1 MSSSVS
7 ILRNMVS
14 FDKAEQFDG
23 FSKVVIIVSD
33 EIEYS
38 AGTETG
44 RTLTLNC
51 PWGTQEIANNILQS
65 IKGFQYQP
73 MTAENALVD
82 PSVEIGDGVSA
93 NGVYSGVYSLE
104 TKFNSNLPTTVSA
117 PADEEL
123 YEEHTYVPK
132 SEREVT
138 RKFLDFQSQ
147 FRIQDGK
154 ISAEVSERKS
164 DVSSLNSKLTV
175 QANQI
180 STEIAERK
188 SETSSLRSSIIQ
200 ESNRIT
206 AEVQTRASETESLRS
221 TMDIQAGQ
229 ITAKVNKN
237 DGNSSTFGWALETSS
252 WRIFSGSNTV
262 LKADKDG
269 LEVKGVIRAT
279 SGEIG
284 GFKITS
290 NSLTYNSQTW
300 GGTNSTGIYLGPQGI
315 QCGSKENGVQITNNG
330 YLYAENGEFRGS
342 VRAGNIQYGGNAGY
356 FNGGG
361 ISSSSILGD
370 RMVAN
375 TISTAYTS
383 SGINASLGRAD
394 AAYNICTG
402 ITTAQKFIS
411 QELTATGKAS
421 VGTLYIGGVSVTK
434 KSATFKD
441 GSGSYVTIS
450 YWG

>member
-1 MSSSVS
+1 MSSSVNV
-7 ILRNMVS
+7 LKNMVS

-82 PSVEIGDGVSA
+82 PSVEIGDGIRA

-132 SEREVT
+132 YEREVT
-138 RKFLDFQSQ
+138 RKFIDFQSQ

-154 ISAEVSERKS
+154 ISAEVEERKS
-164 DVSSLNSKLTV
+164 DTKTIRATL
-175 QANQI
+175 
-180 STEIAERK
+180 
-188 SETSSLRSSIIQ
+188 
-200 ESNRIT
+200 
-206 AEVQTRASETESLRS
+206 EV
-221 TMDIQAGQ
+221 QAGQ

-237 DGNSSTFGWALETSS
+237 DGSSSTFGWALETGS
-252 WRIFSGSNTV
+252 WRIFSGSSTV
-262 LKADKDG
+262 LKADKNG

-284 GFKITS
+284 GFDIKS
-290 NSLTYNSQTW
+290 NYLSYNGQTW
-300 GGTNSTGIYLGPQGI
+300 GGTNTTGAYIGQSGI
-315 QCGSKENGVQITNNG
+315 QLGKNFKVDMQ
-330 YLYAENGEFRGS
+330 
-342 VRAGNIQYGGNAGY
+342 GN
-356 FNGGG
+356 
-361 ISSSSILGD
+361 
-370 RMVAN
+370 
-375 TISTAYTS
+375 
-383 SGINASLGRAD
+383 
-394 AAYNICTG
+394 
-402 ITTAQKFIS
+402 
-411 QELTATGKAS
+411 LTATGGTFDGTVKCRSLVVDGQTISPAS
-421 VGTLYIGGVSVTK
+421 VRSGISGGNSYKSSGWGNYSARDVATNASKGNTALRVLEGTQYMGTINLRSGTFQMNGHSVYL
-434 KSATFKD
+434 
-441 GSGSYVTIS
+441 GTIMVNGTQLNVIR
-450 YWG
+450 WI

>member
-1 MSSSVS
+1 
-7 ILRNMVS
+7 MVS

-82 PSVEIGDGVSA
+82 PSVEIGDGIRA

-123 YEEHTYVPK
+123 CEEHTYVPK
-132 SEREVT
+132 YEREVT

-154 ISAEVSERKS
+154 ISAEVEERKS
-164 DVSSLNSKLTV
+164 DTKTIRATL
-175 QANQI
+175 
-180 STEIAERK
+180 
-188 SETSSLRSSIIQ
+188 
-200 ESNRIT
+200 
-206 AEVQTRASETESLRS
+206 EV
-221 TMDIQAGQ
+221 QAGQ

-237 DGNSSTFGWALETSS
+237 DGSSSTFGWALETAS

-262 LKADKDG
+262 LKADKNG

-284 GFKITS
+284 GFDIQS
-290 NSLTYNSQTW
+290 NYLSYNGQTW
-300 GGTNSTGIYLGPQGI
+300 GGTNTTGAYIGQSGI
-315 QCGSKENGVQITNNG
+315 QLGKNFKVDMHGNMTATGGTFDGTVKCQSLIVDGQTISPS
-330 YLYAENGEFRGS
+330 S
-342 VRAGNIQYGGNAGY
+342 VRSGIGGGN
-356 FNGGG
+356 
-361 ISSSSILGD
+361 S
-370 RMVAN
+370 
-375 TISTAYTS
+375 YTS
-383 SGINASLGRAD
+383 SGWGNYSARAVATNASNGNTALRVLEGTQYMGTINLRSGTFQMNGHNVYLGTIMV
-394 AAYNICTG
+394 N
-402 ITTAQKFIS
+402 
-411 QELTATGKAS
+411 
-421 VGTLYIGGVSVTK
+421 GTQLNVLRWV
-434 KSATFKD
+434 
-441 GSGSYVTIS
+441 
-450 YWG
+450 

>member
-1 MSSSVS
+1 MSNSVN

-38 AGTETG
+38 AGTDTG

-73 MTAENALVD
+73 MTAENALVG
-82 PSVEIGDGVSA
+82 PSIEIGDGISA

-123 YEEHTYVPK
+123 YEEHTYIPK
-132 SEREVT
+132 TEREVT

-154 ISAEVSERKS
+154 ISAEVEERKS
-164 DVSSLNSKLTV
+164 DT
-175 QANQI
+175 
-180 STEIAERK
+180 K
-188 SETSSLRSSIIQ
+188 SIRATL
-200 ESNRIT
+200 
-206 AEVQTRASETESLRS
+206 EVQS
-221 TMDIQAGQ
+221 DQ

-237 DGNSSTFGWALETSS
+237 DGHSSTFGWALETDS

-262 LKADKDG
+262 LKADKNG

-290 NSLTYNSQTW
+290 NSLTYNNQTW
-300 GGTNSTGIYLGPQGI
+300 GGTNSYGIYIGQSGI
-315 QCGSKENGVQITNNG
+315 QCGHRDYGFRVTPDG
-330 YLYAENGEFRGS
+330 RLYASEGYFRGS
-342 VRAGNIQYGGNAGY
+342 VSANRINYGGNDGY
-356 FNGGG
+356 FYGDGLYDHSVGGG
-361 ISSSSILGD
+361 KVGY
-370 RMVAN
+370 N
-375 TISTAYTS
+375 TITPSNTS
-383 SGINASLGRAD
+383 GGINTSLGYADFANGVFNGWNRAPEINAGSVKID
-394 AAYNICTG
+394 GHYLNRAS
-402 ITTAQKFIS
+402 IS
-411 QELTATGKAS
+411 
-421 VGTLYIGGVSVTK
+421 IGGTRYKLVTW
-434 KSATFKD
+434 
-441 GSGSYVTIS
+441 I
-450 YWG
+450 

>member
-1 MSSSVS
+1 MSNSVN
-7 ILRNMVS
+7 ILKNMAS

-38 AGTETG
+38 AGTDTG

-73 MTAENALVD
+73 MTAGNALVD
-82 PSVEIGDGVSA
+82 PAVEIGDGISA

-117 PADEEL
+117 PSDEEL

-154 ISAEVSERKS
+154 ISAEVEERKS
-164 DVSSLNSKLTV
+164 DTKTIRATL
-175 QANQI
+175 
-180 STEIAERK
+180 
-188 SETSSLRSSIIQ
+188 
-200 ESNRIT
+200 
-206 AEVQTRASETESLRS
+206 EV
-221 TMDIQAGQ
+221 QAGQ

-237 DGNSSTFGWALETSS
+237 DGSSSTFGWALETAS
-252 WRIFSGSNTV
+252 WRIFSGSSTV
-262 LKADKDG
+262 LKADKNG

-290 NSLTYNSQTW
+290 NSLTYNNQTW
-300 GGTNSTGIYLGPQGI
+300 GGTNSTGIYIGPQGI
-315 QCGSKENGVQITNNG
+315 QCGSKENGVQITKNG

-342 VRAGNIQYGGNAGY
+342 VRAGKIQYGGDAGTLS
-356 FNGGG
+356 GRG
-361 ISSSSILGD
+361 ISSGSISGNRLVG
-370 RMVAN
+370 N
-375 TISTAYTS
+375 TITTAYTS
-383 SGINASLGRAD
+383 GGINASLGNAD
-394 AAYNICTG
+394 WAYGALNGWNRVSLLSANSIVTRSLE
-402 ITTAQKFIS
+402 INNR
-411 QELTATGKAS
+411 S
-421 VGTLYIGGVSVTK
+421 VSWKTKSFVDGNGNTVSINYLGG
-434 KSATFKD
+434 
-441 GSGSYVTIS
+441 
-450 YWG
+450 

>member
-1 MSSSVS
+1 MSNSVN

-38 AGTETG
+38 AGTDTG

-73 MTAENALVD
+73 MTAGNALVD
-82 PSVEIGDGVSA
+82 PSVEIGDGISA

-117 PADEEL
+117 PSDEEL

-154 ISAEVSERKS
+154 ISAEVEERKS
-164 DVSSLNSKLTV
+164 DTNSIRATL
-175 QANQI
+175 
-180 STEIAERK
+180 
-188 SETSSLRSSIIQ
+188 
-200 ESNRIT
+200 
-206 AEVQTRASETESLRS
+206 EV
-221 TMDIQAGQ
+221 QAGQ

-237 DGNSSTFGWALETSS
+237 DGSSSTFGWALETAS

-262 LKADKDG
+262 LKADKNG

-290 NSLTYNSQTW
+290 NSLTYNNQTW
-300 GGTNSTGIYLGPQGI
+300 GGTNTNGIYIGPSGI
-315 QCGSKENGVQITNNG
+315 QLGKNFKVDSAGNLTAASGT
-330 YLYAENGEFRGS
+330 FTGS
-342 VRAGNIQYGGNAGY
+342 VNAGNIQYGGSAGY
-356 FNGGG
+356 LSGGG
-361 ISSSSILGD
+361 ISSGSIYGN

-383 SGINASLGRAD
+383 SGINSSLGRAD

-402 ITTAQKFIS
+402 VTTATKLFANEIQSNGRLSGNTLFVGGYGVTTK
-411 QELTATGKAS
+411 S
-421 VGTLYIGGVSVTK
+421 VS
-434 KSATFKD
+434 FKD
-441 GSGSYVTIS
+441 QDGNTVSIN
-450 YWG
+450 YWGWA

>member
-1 MSSSVS
+1 MSSSVN

-23 FSKVVIIVSD
+23 FSKVIIIVSD
-33 EIEYS
+33 EVEYS
-38 AGTETG
+38 AGTDTG

-82 PSVEIGDGVSA
+82 PSVEIGDGISA

-154 ISAEVSERKS
+154 ISAEVEERKS
-164 DVSSLNSKLTV
+164 DTKSIRATLEV
-175 QANQI
+175 QA
-180 STEIAERK
+180 
-188 SETSSLRSSIIQ
+188 
-200 ESNRIT
+200 
-206 AEVQTRASETESLRS
+206 
-221 TMDIQAGQ
+221 DQ

-237 DGNSSTFGWALETSS
+237 DGNSSTFGWALETAS
-252 WRIFSGSNTV
+252 WRIFSGTNTV
-262 LKADKDG
+262 LKADKNG

-290 NSLTYNSQTW
+290 NSLTYNNQSW
-300 GGTNSTGIYLGPQGI
+300 GGTNTNGIYIGPSGI
-315 QCGSKENGVQITNNG
+315 QLGKNFKVDSAGNLTAASGT
-330 YLYAENGEFRGS
+330 FTGS
-342 VRAGNIQYGGNAGY
+342 VNAGNIRYGGSYGT

-361 ISSSSILGD
+361 ISSGSIYGNRLVGG
-370 RMVAN
+370 
-375 TISTAYTS
+375 TITRTYTN
-383 SGINASLGRAD
+383 SGINAALDDGIW
-394 AAYNICTG
+394 AANLFSGVRDYSASIKIGTVSCTD
-402 ITTAQKFIS
+402 
-411 QELTATGKAS
+411 
-421 VGTLYIGGVSVTK
+421 LYQGGYGFST
-434 KSATFKD
+434 KSATIKD
-441 GSGSYVTIS
+441 YYGDNITIR
-450 YWG
+450 YWGW

>member
-1 MSSSVS
+1 MSNSVN

-14 FDKAEQFDG
+14 FDKAERFDG
-23 FSKVVIIVSD
+23 FSKVIIIVSD
-33 EIEYS
+33 EVEYS

-82 PSVEIGDGVSA
+82 PSVEIGDGISA

-154 ISAEVSERKS
+154 ISAEVEERKS
-164 DVSSLNSKLTV
+164 DTKSIRATLSV
-175 QANQI
+175 QA
-180 STEIAERK
+180 
-188 SETSSLRSSIIQ
+188 
-200 ESNRIT
+200 
-206 AEVQTRASETESLRS
+206 
-221 TMDIQAGQ
+221 DQ

-237 DGNSSTFGWALETSS
+237 DGHSSTFGWALETAS

-262 LKADKDG
+262 LKADKNG

-284 GFKITS
+284 GLKISS
-290 NSLTYNSQTW
+290 NSLTYNNQTW
-300 GGTNSTGIYLGPQGI
+300 GGTNSTGIYIGPSGI
-315 QCGSKENGVQITNNG
+315 QLGKNFKVDSAGNLTAASGTFTGAVH
-330 YLYAENGEFRGS
+330 
-342 VRAGNIQYGGNAGY
+342 AGNIQYGGNAGY
-356 FNGGG
+356 FSGGG
-361 ISSSSILGD
+361 IAGGSIYGNRLVG
-370 RMVAN
+370 N
-375 TISTAYTS
+375 TITTAYTS
-383 SGINASLGRAD
+383 GGINASLGYADFANGVFNGWNRARQIACD
-394 AAYNICTG
+394 
-402 ITTAQKFIS
+402 QIS
-411 QELTATGKAS
+411 AS
-421 VGTLYIGGVSVTK
+421 QILFGGRNFGAS
-434 KSATFKD
+434 
-441 GSGSYVTIS
+441 TIS
-450 YWG
+450 YMGPDNKAHAINVVTWSWR

>member
-1 MSSSVS
+1 MSSSVN
-7 ILRNMVS
+7 ILRSMES

-38 AGTETG
+38 AGTDTG

-82 PSVEIGDGVSA
+82 PSIEIGDGISA

-104 TKFNSNLPTTVSA
+104 TKFNSNIPTTVSA

-138 RKFLDFQSQ
+138 RKFLEFQSQ

-154 ISAEVSERKS
+154 ISAEVEERKS
-164 DVSSLNSKLTV
+164 DTKSIRATLEV
-175 QANQI
+175 QA
-180 STEIAERK
+180 
-188 SETSSLRSSIIQ
+188 
-200 ESNRIT
+200 
-206 AEVQTRASETESLRS
+206 
-221 TMDIQAGQ
+221 DQ

-237 DGNSSTFGWALETSS
+237 DGSSSTFGWALETAS

-262 LKADKDG
+262 LKADKNG

-290 NSLTYNSQTW
+290 NSLTYNNQTW
-300 GGTNSTGIYLGPQGI
+300 GGTNSTGIYIGPSGI
-315 QCGSKENGVQITNNG
+315 QLGKNFKVDAAGNLTAASGT
-330 YLYAENGEFRGS
+330 FTGS
-342 VRAGNIQYGGNAGY
+342 VNAGSIRYGGNYGTLS
-356 FNGGG
+356 GSG
-361 ISSSSILGD
+361 ISTGSIVGNRLS
-370 RMVAN
+370 AN
-375 TISTAYTS
+375 TITTTYTS
-383 SGINASLGRAD
+383 PGINAALENGNY
-394 AAYNICTG
+394 AANL
-402 ITTAQKFIS
+402 FS
-411 QELTATGKAS
+411 
-421 VGTLYIGGVSVTK
+421 GVSDYNASIKIGTVSCTK
-434 KSATFKD
+434 LYKGGYGFSTDSVTFKD
-441 GSGSYVTIS
+441 GDGNNVTIAF
-450 YWG
+450 WGW

>member
-1 MSSSVS
+1 MSSSVN

-23 FSKVVIIVSD
+23 FSKVIIIVSD
-33 EIEYS
+33 EVEYS
-38 AGTETG
+38 AGTDTG

-73 MTAENALVD
+73 ITAENALVD
-82 PSVEIGDGVSA
+82 PSVEIGDGISA

-154 ISAEVSERKS
+154 ISAEVEERKS
-164 DVSSLNSKLTV
+164 DTKTIRATL
-175 QANQI
+175 
-180 STEIAERK
+180 
-188 SETSSLRSSIIQ
+188 
-200 ESNRIT
+200 
-206 AEVQTRASETESLRS
+206 EV
-221 TMDIQAGQ
+221 QAGQ

-237 DGNSSTFGWALETSS
+237 DGSSSTFGWALETAS

-262 LKADKDG
+262 LKADKNG

-290 NSLTYNSQTW
+290 NSLTYNNQTW
-300 GGTNSTGIYLGPQGI
+300 GGTNTSGIYIGPSGI
-315 QCGSKENGVQITNNG
+315 QLGKNFKVDSAGNLTAASGKFTGTV
-330 YLYAENGEFRGS
+330 Y
-342 VRAGNIQYGGNAGY
+342 AGNIAYGEKEGY
-356 FNGGG
+356 FSGSG
-361 ISSSSILGD
+361 ISSGTISGSRL
-370 RMVAN
+370 VAN
-375 TISTAYTS
+375 TVSTSYTS
-383 SGINASLGRAD
+383 KGINASLANGDWAANLFSGIAD
-394 AAYNICTG
+394 Y
-402 ITTAQKFIS
+402 
-411 QELTATGKAS
+411 TATIRI
-421 VGTLYIGGVSVTK
+421 GTVSCTKLYQGGYGFST
-434 KSATFKD
+434 KSASIKD
-441 GSGSYVTIS
+441 YNGNYVNIN
-450 YWG
+450 YWGW

>member
-1 MSSSVS
+1 MSSSVN
-7 ILRNMVS
+7 ILKNMVS

-23 FSKVVIIVSD
+23 YSKVIVIVSD

-38 AGTETG
+38 AGTDTG

-82 PSVEIGDGVSA
+82 PSVEIGDGISA

-138 RKFLDFQSQ
+138 RKFLEYQAQ

-154 ISAEVSERKS
+154 ITTEVEERKS
-164 DVSSLNSKLTV
+164 DTKSIRATLEV
-175 QANQI
+175 QA
-180 STEIAERK
+180 
-188 SETSSLRSSIIQ
+188 
-200 ESNRIT
+200 
-206 AEVQTRASETESLRS
+206 
-221 TMDIQAGQ
+221 DQ

-237 DGNSSTFGWALETSS
+237 DGSSSTFGWALETAS

-262 LKADKDG
+262 LKADKNG

-284 GFKITS
+284 GFLITS
-290 NSLTYNSQTW
+290 NSLTYNNQTW
-300 GGTNSTGIYLGPQGI
+300 GGTNSTGIYIGPSGI
-315 QCGSKENGVQITNNG
+315 QLGKYFKVDSSGNLTAASGT
-330 YLYAENGEFRGS
+330 FTGS
-342 VRAGNIQYGGNAGY
+342 VNAGNIRYGGNYGTLS
-356 FNGGG
+356 GSG
-361 ISSSSILGD
+361 ISSGSIYGNRLVG
-370 RMVAN
+370 N
-375 TISTAYTS
+375 TITTAYTS
-383 SGINASLGRAD
+383 GGINSSLSHAD
-394 AAYNICTG
+394 WAYGAVQGWNNIP
-402 ITTAQKFIS
+402 
-411 QELTATGKAS
+411 LLS
-421 VGTLYIGGVSVTK
+421 VSSLVTRSLEVNNRSVSWKSKSFVDGNGNTVYINYLGG
-434 KSATFKD
+434 
-441 GSGSYVTIS
+441 
-450 YWG
+450 

>member
-1 MSSSVS
+1 MSNAVN

-23 FSKVVIIVSD
+23 YSKVIVIVSD

-38 AGTETG
+38 AGTDTG

-51 PWGTQEIANNILQS
+51 PWGNQEIANNILQS

-73 MTAENALVD
+73 MTAGNALVD
-82 PSVEIGDGVSA
+82 PSVEIGDGISA

-138 RKFLDFQSQ
+138 RKFLEFQSQ

-154 ISAEVSERKS
+154 ISAEVEERKS
-164 DVSSLNSKLTV
+164 DTNSIRATL
-175 QANQI
+175 
-180 STEIAERK
+180 
-188 SETSSLRSSIIQ
+188 
-200 ESNRIT
+200 
-206 AEVQTRASETESLRS
+206 EV
-221 TMDIQAGQ
+221 QAGQ

-237 DGNSSTFGWALETSS
+237 DGSSSTFGWALETAS

-262 LKADKDG
+262 LKADKNG

-290 NSLTYNSQTW
+290 NSLTYNNQTW
-300 GGTNSTGIYLGPQGI
+300 GGTNTNGIYIGPSGI
-315 QCGSKENGVQITNNG
+315 QLGKNFKVDSAGNLTAASGT
-330 YLYAENGEFRGS
+330 FTGS
-342 VRAGNIQYGGNAGY
+342 VNAGNIQYGGSAGY
-356 FNGGG
+356 LSGSG
-361 ISSSSILGD
+361 ISSGSIYGN

-383 SGINASLGRAD
+383 SGINSSLGRAD

-402 ITTAQKFIS
+402 VTTATKLFANEIQSNGRLSGNTLFVGGYGVTTK
-411 QELTATGKAS
+411 S
-421 VGTLYIGGVSVTK
+421 VS
-434 KSATFKD
+434 FKD
-441 GSGSYVTIS
+441 QDGNTVSIN
-450 YWG
+450 YWGWA

>member
-1 MSSSVS
+1 MSSSVN

-23 FSKVVIIVSD
+23 FSKVIIIVSD

-38 AGTETG
+38 AGTDTG

-51 PWGTQEIANNILQS
+51 PWGTQEIANNIFQS

-82 PSVEIGDGVSA
+82 PSVEIGDGISA

-117 PADEEL
+117 TADEEL

-138 RKFLDFQSQ
+138 RKFLEFQSQ

-154 ISAEVSERKS
+154 ISAEVEERKS
-164 DVSSLNSKLTV
+164 DTKSIRATLEV
-175 QANQI
+175 QA
-180 STEIAERK
+180 
-188 SETSSLRSSIIQ
+188 
-200 ESNRIT
+200 
-206 AEVQTRASETESLRS
+206 
-221 TMDIQAGQ
+221 DQ

-237 DGNSSTFGWALETSS
+237 DGNSSTFGWALETAS
-252 WRIFSGSNTV
+252 WRIFSGTNTV
-262 LKADKDG
+262 LKADKNG

-290 NSLTYNSQTW
+290 NSLTYNNQSW
-300 GGTNSTGIYLGPQGI
+300 GGTNTNGIYIGPSGI
-315 QCGSKENGVQITNNG
+315 QLGKN
-330 YLYAENGEFRGS
+330 FRVDAAGNLTAASGTFTGS
-342 VRAGNIQYGGNAGY
+342 VNAGNIRYGGSYGT
-356 FNGGG
+356 FDGGG
-361 ISSSSILGD
+361 ISSGSISGNRLVGG
-370 RMVAN
+370 
-375 TISTAYTS
+375 TITRTYTN
-383 SGINASLGRAD
+383 SGINAALDDGTW
-394 AAYNICTG
+394 AANILSGVRDYNASIRIGTVSCTD
-402 ITTAQKFIS
+402 
-411 QELTATGKAS
+411 
-421 VGTLYIGGVSVTK
+421 LYQNGYGFSRQSK
-434 KSATFKD
+434 TFKD
-441 GSGSYVTIS
+441 YNGNNVTIA
-450 YWG
+450 YWGW

>member
-1 MSSSVS
+1 MSNSVN

-23 FSKVVIIVSD
+23 FSKVTIIVSD

-38 AGTETG
+38 AGTDTG

-82 PSVEIGDGVSA
+82 PSVEIGDGISA

-104 TKFNSNLPTTVSA
+104 TKFNSNLPATVSA

-138 RKFLDFQSQ
+138 RKFLEFQSQ

-154 ISAEVSERKS
+154 ISAEVEERKS
-164 DVSSLNSKLTV
+164 DT
-175 QANQI
+175 
-180 STEIAERK
+180 K
-188 SETSSLRSSIIQ
+188 SIRATL
-200 ESNRIT
+200 
-206 AEVQTRASETESLRS
+206 EV
-221 TMDIQAGQ
+221 QAGQ

-237 DGNSSTFGWALETSS
+237 DGSSSTFGWALETAS

-262 LKADKDG
+262 LKADKNG

-284 GFKITS
+284 GFDIQS
-290 NSLTYNSQTW
+290 NYLSYNGQTW
-300 GGTNSTGIYLGPQGI
+300 GGTNTTGAYIGQSGIQLGKNFKVDMQGNLTAARGTFGSLSVNSSGSTVGTYSGSLGGCGGSVSNLGGSVSGISGSVSGITGSISTGIKV
-315 QCGSKENGVQITNNG
+315 GSKNIGTYVGDIVADKITANYINAK
-330 YLYAENGEFRGS
+330 LAAAEFVS
-342 VRAGNIQYGGNAGY
+342 CKAVKSGGNTYRPG
-356 FNGGG
+356 
-361 ISSSSILGD
+361 
-370 RMVAN
+370 
-375 TISTAYTS
+375 TIFFM
-383 SGINASLGRAD
+383 
-394 AAYNICTG
+394 
-402 ITTAQKFIS
+402 KP
-411 QELTATGKAS
+411 
-421 VGTLYIGGVSVTK
+421 
-434 KSATFKD
+434 D
-441 GSGSYVTIS
+441 GSTGSAKVLI
-450 YWG
+450 GD

>member
-1 MSSSVS
+1 MSSSVN
-7 ILRNMVS
+7 ILKNMVS

-38 AGTETG
+38 AGTDTG

-82 PSVEIGDGVSA
+82 PSVEIGDGIGA

-138 RKFLDFQSQ
+138 RKFLEFQSQ
-147 FRIQDGK
+147 FKIQDGK
-154 ISAEVSERKS
+154 ISAEVEERKS
-164 DVSSLNSKLTV
+164 DTKTIRATL
-175 QANQI
+175 
-180 STEIAERK
+180 
-188 SETSSLRSSIIQ
+188 
-200 ESNRIT
+200 
-206 AEVQTRASETESLRS
+206 EV
-221 TMDIQAGQ
+221 QAGQ

-237 DGNSSTFGWALETSS
+237 DGSSSTFGWALETAS

-262 LKADKDG
+262 LKADKNG

-290 NSLTYNSQTW
+290 NSLTYNNQTW
-300 GGTNSTGIYLGPQGI
+300 GGTNSTGIYVGPQGI
-315 QCGSKENGVQITNNG
+315 QCGSAERGIRLTNNG
-330 YLYAENGEFRGS
+330 YLYAERGEFRGA
-342 VRAGNIQYGGNAGY
+342 VYAGRIEYDDEDKGRLTGSALEYNSLSGSRLKYNTVSTDYTSGGINTSLGYADRFYDATQGDYVSEWYTSNLYTARLFVDGDRYKPRWIYYTDSDGNA
-356 FNGGG
+356 
-361 ISSSSILGD
+361 
-370 RMVAN
+370 
-375 TISTAYTS
+375 T
-383 SGINASLGRAD
+383 
-394 AAYNICTG
+394 
-402 ITTAQKFIS
+402 Q
-411 QELTATGKAS
+411 
-421 VGTLYIGGVSVTK
+421 TLVLAI
-434 KSATFKD
+434 D
-441 GSGSYVTIS
+441 
-450 YWG
+450 

>member
-1 MSSSVS
+1 MSSSVN
-7 ILRNMVS
+7 ILKNMVS

-23 FSKVVIIVSD
+23 YSKVIVIVSD

-38 AGTETG
+38 AGTDTG

-51 PWGTQEIANNILQS
+51 PWGTQEVANNILQS

-73 MTAENALVD
+73 MTAESALVD
-82 PSVEIGDGVSA
+82 PSVEIGDGIGA
-93 NGVYSGVYSLE
+93 NGVYSGAYSLE

-154 ISAEVSERKS
+154 ISAEVEERKS
-164 DVSSLNSKLTV
+164 DTNSIRATL
-175 QANQI
+175 
-180 STEIAERK
+180 
-188 SETSSLRSSIIQ
+188 
-200 ESNRIT
+200 
-206 AEVQTRASETESLRS
+206 EV
-221 TMDIQAGQ
+221 QAGQ

-237 DGNSSTFGWALETSS
+237 DGSSSTFGWALETAS
-252 WRIFSGSNTV
+252 WRIFSGTNTV
-262 LKADKDG
+262 LKADKNG

-290 NSLTYNSQTW
+290 NSLTYNNQSW
-300 GGTNSTGIYLGPQGI
+300 GGTNTNGIYIGPSGI
-315 QCGSKENGVQITNNG
+315 QLGKNFMVDAAGNLTAASGT
-330 YLYAENGEFRGS
+330 FTGS
-342 VRAGNIQYGGNAGY
+342 VNAGNIRYGGSYGT

-361 ISSSSILGD
+361 ISSGSISGNRLVGG
-370 RMVAN
+370 
-375 TISTAYTS
+375 TITRTYTN
-383 SGINASLGRAD
+383 SGINAALDDGTW
-394 AAYNICTG
+394 AANILSGVRDYNASIRIGTVSCTD
-402 ITTAQKFIS
+402 
-411 QELTATGKAS
+411 
-421 VGTLYIGGVSVTK
+421 LYQNGYGFSRQSK
-434 KSATFKD
+434 TFKD
-441 GSGSYVTIS
+441 YKGNNVTIA
-450 YWG
+450 YWGW

>member
-1 MSSSVS
+1 MSSSVN

-38 AGTETG
+38 AGTDTG

-51 PWGTQEIANNILQS
+51 QWGTQEIANNILQS

-73 MTAENALVD
+73 MTAEHALVD
-82 PSVEIGDGVSA
+82 PSVEIGDGISA

-154 ISAEVSERKS
+154 ISAEVEERKS
-164 DVSSLNSKLTV
+164 DTKSIRATLEV
-175 QANQI
+175 QA
-180 STEIAERK
+180 
-188 SETSSLRSSIIQ
+188 
-200 ESNRIT
+200 
-206 AEVQTRASETESLRS
+206 
-221 TMDIQAGQ
+221 DQ

-237 DGNSSTFGWALETSS
+237 DGSSSTFGWALETAS

-262 LKADKDG
+262 LKADKNG

-290 NSLTYNSQTW
+290 NSLTYNNQTW
-300 GGTNSTGIYLGPQGI
+300 GGTNTNGIYIGPSGI
-315 QCGSKENGVQITNNG
+315 QLGKNFKVDAAGNLTAASGT
-330 YLYAENGEFRGS
+330 FTGS
-342 VRAGNIQYGGNAGY
+342 VNAGNIRYGGNYGT

-361 ISSSSILGD
+361 ISSGSIYGNRLVGG
-370 RMVAN
+370 
-375 TISTAYTS
+375 TITTSYTS
-383 SGINASLGRAD
+383 SGINASLGNGD
-394 AAYNICTG
+394 WAYGALNG
-402 ITTAQKFIS
+402 WNKIS
-411 QELTATGKAS
+411 LLSANSIVTRSLEVNNREVSWQQES
-421 VGTLYIGGVSVTK
+421 FV
-434 KSATFKD
+434 D
-441 GSGSYVTIS
+441 GNGDTVTIR
-450 YWG
+450 YLGG

>member
-1 MSSSVS
+1 MSSSVN

-14 FDKAEQFDG
+14 FNKAEQFDG

-38 AGTETG
+38 AGTDTG

-82 PSVEIGDGVSA
+82 PAVEIGDGISA

-117 PADEEL
+117 PSDEEL

-138 RKFLDFQSQ
+138 RKFLEFQSQ

-154 ISAEVSERKS
+154 ISAEVEERKS
-164 DVSSLNSKLTV
+164 DT
-175 QANQI
+175 
-180 STEIAERK
+180 K
-188 SETSSLRSSIIQ
+188 SIRATL
-200 ESNRIT
+200 
-206 AEVQTRASETESLRS
+206 EV
-221 TMDIQAGQ
+221 QAGQ

-237 DGNSSTFGWALETSS
+237 DGSSSTFGWALETAS

-262 LKADKDG
+262 LKADKNG

-290 NSLTYNSQTW
+290 NSLTYNNQTW
-300 GGTNSTGIYLGPQGI
+300 GGTNSTGIYIGPNGI
-315 QCGSKENGVQITNNG
+315 QLGKYFKVDNNG
-330 YLYAENGEFRGS
+330 NLTAASGTFTGAVN
-342 VRAGNIQYGGNAGY
+342 AGNIRYGGSYGT

-361 ISSSSILGD
+361 ISSGSISGNRLVGG
-370 RMVAN
+370 
-375 TISTAYTS
+375 TITRAYTN
-383 SGINASLGRAD
+383 SGINAALDDGTW
-394 AAYNICTG
+394 AANLFSGVKDYSASIRIGTVSCTDLF
-402 ITTAQKFIS
+402 Q
-411 QELTATGKAS
+411 
-421 VGTLYIGGVSVTK
+421 GGYGFSTKSVTI
-434 KSATFKD
+434 KD
-441 GSGSYVTIS
+441 YYGDNITIR
-450 YWG
+450 YWGW

>member
-23 FSKVVIIVSD
+23 FSKVIIIVSD

-51 PWGTQEIANNILQS
+51 PWGTQKIANNILQS

-154 ISAEVSERKS
+154 ISAEVEERKS
-164 DVSSLNSKLTV
+164 DTKTIRATL
-175 QANQI
+175 
-180 STEIAERK
+180 
-188 SETSSLRSSIIQ
+188 
-200 ESNRIT
+200 
-206 AEVQTRASETESLRS
+206 EV
-221 TMDIQAGQ
+221 QAGQ

-237 DGNSSTFGWALETSS
+237 DGSSSTFGWALETGS

-361 ISSSSILGD
+361 ISGGSIYGD
-370 RMVAN
+370 RLVGN
-375 TISTAYTS
+375 TITTAYTS
-383 SGINASLGRAD
+383 GGINTSLGYAD
-394 AAYNICTG
+394 FANGVFNGWNKPSWI
-402 ITTAQKFIS
+402 
-411 QELTATGKAS
+411 KANQM
-421 VGTLYIGGVSVTK
+421 TL
-434 KSATFKD
+434 
-441 GSGSYVTIS
+441 GSYNMGWTTINYVDHNGNKRS
-450 YWG
+450 VRVCVGQ

>member
-1 MSSSVS
+1 MSSSVN

-38 AGTETG
+38 AGTDTG

-82 PSVEIGDGVSA
+82 PSVEIGDGISA

-154 ISAEVSERKS
+154 ISAEVEERKS
-164 DVSSLNSKLTV
+164 DTKSIRATLEV
-175 QANQI
+175 QAN
-180 STEIAERK
+180 K
-188 SETSSLRSSIIQ
+188 
-200 ESNRIT
+200 
-206 AEVQTRASETESLRS
+206 
-221 TMDIQAGQ
+221 
-229 ITAKVNKN
+229 ITAKVNKRFPVSAN
-237 DGNSSTFGWALETSS
+237 DG
-252 WRIFSGSNTV
+252 R
-262 LKADKDG
+262 K
-269 LEVKGVIRAT
+269 
-279 SGEIG
+279 
-284 GFKITS
+284 
-290 NSLTYNSQTW
+290 
-300 GGTNSTGIYLGPQGI
+300 
-315 QCGSKENGVQITNNG
+315 
-330 YLYAENGEFRGS
+330 
-342 VRAGNIQYGGNAGY
+342 
-356 FNGGG
+356 
-361 ISSSSILGD
+361 
-370 RMVAN
+370 
-375 TISTAYTS
+375 
-383 SGINASLGRAD
+383 
-394 AAYNICTG
+394 CTC
-402 ITTAQKFIS
+402 
-411 QELTATGKAS
+411 
-421 VGTLYIGGVSVTK
+421 
-434 KSATFKD
+434 
-441 GSGSYVTIS
+441 
-450 YWG
+450 